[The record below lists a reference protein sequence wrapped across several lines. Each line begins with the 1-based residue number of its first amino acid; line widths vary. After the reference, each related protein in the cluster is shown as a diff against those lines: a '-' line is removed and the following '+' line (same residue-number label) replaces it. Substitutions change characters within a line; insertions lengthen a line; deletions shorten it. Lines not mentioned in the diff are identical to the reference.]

1 MIGGAGF
8 IGHSLALRFNSLG
21 AEVSVIDS
29 LQVNNFLNY
38 ISARS
43 GDENGDLY
51 RKIINQ
57 RLNRLRKADVTLHI
71 QDCRD
76 YHLIQGI
83 MDKVNPDVVIH
94 LAAVAHADK
103 SNRDPY
109 STFDHS
115 FRTLENSLD
124 CSRERNIHFIYFSS
138 SMVYGNFNGGFVS
151 EESPCEPLGIYGA
164 LKFGGEKLVVAY
176 NQVFDMKYTIVRPSA
191 LYGERCVSRRVGQV
205 FIENAIRGIEISVKG
220 DGSDKLDFTY
230 IDDFV
235 EGMVKIVEN
244 ENSENET
251 FNLTYGESQSLEKMI
266 DILRVKFPDVKINH
280 YPKDKLM
287 PDRGTLSIAKA
298 KRLLNYD
305 PKWPLEEGFVKYI
318 EWYKG
323 LFFSDSESKEKL

>member
-1 MIGGAGF
+1 MKTIKGRRILLIGGAGF

-138 SMVYGNFNGGFVS
+138 SMVYGDFKKKYVVEGDKL
-151 EESPCEPLGIYGA
+151 SPKEVYGTMKLA
-164 LKFGGEKLVVAY
+164 GEIITRGLCKEYKIPY
-176 NQVFDMKYTIVRPSA
+176 NIIRPSA
-191 LYGERCVSRRVGQV
+191 VYGPTDMNYRVSQY
-205 FIENAIRGIEISVKG
+205 F
-220 DGSDKLDFTY
+220 L
-230 IDDFV
+230 
-235 EGMVKIVEN
+235 
-244 ENSENET
+244 
-251 FNLTYGESQSLEKMI
+251 
-266 DILRVKFPDVKINH
+266 
-280 YPKDKLM
+280 
-287 PDRGTLSIAKA
+287 
-298 KRLLNYD
+298 
-305 PKWPLEEGFVKYI
+305 
-318 EWYKG
+318 
-323 LFFSDSESKEKL
+323 